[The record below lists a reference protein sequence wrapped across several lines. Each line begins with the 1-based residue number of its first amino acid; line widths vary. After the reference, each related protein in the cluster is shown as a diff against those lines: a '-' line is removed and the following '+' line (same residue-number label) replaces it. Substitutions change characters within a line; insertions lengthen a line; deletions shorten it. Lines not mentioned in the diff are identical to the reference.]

1 MIFWGDAAGERDPG
15 NPVRTE
21 PHPPM
26 VCVKLPKS
34 VLGLF
39 HLLEQRSC
47 HFLGLKFRQIITLSR
62 VSSWR
67 LIVPFAFGQGSLLS
81 AHVDF

>member
-1 MIFWGDAAGERDPG
+1 MRPRVGLPKIIEIERDLWGVTLSGEATREAPAQAEL
-15 NPVRTE
+15 R
-21 PHPPM
+21 PPM

-47 HFLGLKFRQIITLSR
+47 HFLRIE
-62 VSSWR
+62 V
-67 LIVPFAFGQGSLLS
+67 QGR
-81 AHVDF
+81 